1 MERVDLAIQDTDDL
15 EQMMSDVIDA
25 ALSVYPKGDRPY
37 TFGLS
42 QCSHPRVWTSQEK
55 QLLMLRLPAVFGDR
69 VRLQQ
74 VLINLMVNGIEAMVD
89 VADRPRDLVVRSQL
103 NGADA
108 VRVAVQDAGVGLDP
122 GTVSRSA

>member
-15 EQMMSDVIDA
+15 EQMMSDVLDA

-37 TFGLS
+37 DVRAQPVLA
-42 QCSHPRVWTSQEK
+42 RVWTSQEK